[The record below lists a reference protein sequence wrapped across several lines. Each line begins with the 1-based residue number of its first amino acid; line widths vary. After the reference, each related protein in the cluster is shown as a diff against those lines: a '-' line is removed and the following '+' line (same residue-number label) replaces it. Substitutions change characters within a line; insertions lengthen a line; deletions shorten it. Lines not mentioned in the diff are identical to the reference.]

1 MNIYG
6 KKVILRA
13 IEENDA
19 ELIVSMFNDP
29 EVEDLVVGWSNP
41 VSLFSQ
47 KEWLKN
53 HFNDQNNLRF
63 IIDTT
68 EDGSIGLVTLHGID
82 WKNRRATHG
91 LKILNKE
98 YRGKGYGTDTVM
110 AIMRYAFEELNLYR
124 LDAGWFDF
132 NIPSKTMYAKCG
144 WQQEGIRRKY
154 VYKHGEFR
162 DLIVAGILAEEY
174 RALVKKNHY
183 WD

>member
-98 YRGKGYGTDTVM
+98 YRGKGYGTDT
-110 AIMRYAFEELNLYR
+110 
-124 LDAGWFDF
+124 
-132 NIPSKTMYAKCG
+132 S
-144 WQQEGIRRKY
+144 
-154 VYKHGEFR
+154 
-162 DLIVAGILAEEY
+162 
-174 RALVKKNHY
+174 
-183 WD
+183 